1 MTTQQD
7 SQDPQ
12 RRSEESRKG
21 AVKQSRTIL
30 IGWLIARGT
39 IGPHERYLSTEPH
52 DQDRA
57 VQEGQGNRTAR
68 MHKGVQAVDKD
79 RTAQR
84 VVGANAQEWL
94 TRRVGPPATGPMV
107 KTRSREALMAR
118 SRGGRSKRSRFKV
131 GSGLD
136 G

>member
-1 MTTQQD
+1 
-7 SQDPQ
+7 
-12 RRSEESRKG
+12 
-21 AVKQSRTIL
+21 
-30 IGWLIARGT
+30 
-39 IGPHERYLSTEPH
+39 
-52 DQDRA
+52 
-57 VQEGQGNRTAR
+57 

-107 KTRSREALMAR
+107 KIRSREALMAR
-118 SRGGRSKRSRFKV
+118 SRSGRSKRSRFKV